1 MQQLAL
7 TALDYVALG
16 IMLVSALYAM
26 ARGLVH
32 ETFSI
37 IDWLVAGYGAL
48 RLTPVLLPFAQ
59 PYVPGGLLQ
68 WLAVGLGAFLLIF
81 IPLSIV
87 TGRIAN
93 YVQQS
98 PVGAVDRAM
107 GFLFGAGRGLVIVSL
122 AYLAFASLVP
132 EQDQP
137 NVLVKS
143 RLYPVVRDTSQV
155 LRALLPGSESAKRD
169 RHTA

>member
-26 ARGLVH
+26 ARGLLH

-93 YVQQS
+93 YVHELPS
-98 PVGAVDRAM
+98 PSSTSSSS
-107 GFLFGAGRGLVIVSL
+107 LFPISTTPSASAREECWCESLTCSRGRPRTYCTRSL
-122 AYLAFASLVP
+122 TFCSPSSTAR
-132 EQDQP
+132 
-137 NVLVKS
+137 
-143 RLYPVVRDTSQV
+143 RL
-155 LRALLPGSESAKRD
+155 
-169 RHTA
+169 